1 MSLDAL
7 LDNDLEVKRR
17 KQARERKLQKLREEC
32 DVSLAGGNDANG
44 GNGGGG
50 GLLDGASPLVKLMN
64 DMESNMT
71 SLSAD
76 NYLFSD
82 DLATTNQEK
91 FGYVF
96 APITE
101 PLPYKRYEPTPSEL
115 SSDLKL
121 VYRTMA
127 SADENEIG
135 ALLWSKAILL
145 RCMPA
150 KSKADDGVEP
160 EAPVTI
166 LVPEK
171 ICSWLFNTSEWVVL
185 SFYYYWYCCANIV
198 MCISCFQ
205 CRRTAAATSCAAV

>member
-32 DVSLAGGNDANG
+32 DTSLANA
-44 GNGGGG
+44 GG

-101 PLPYKRYEPTPSEL
+101 PLPYKRYESTPSEL

-121 VYRTMA
+121 VYKTMA
-127 SADENEIG
+127 SADANEIG

-145 RCMPA
+145 RCVLA
-150 KSKADDGVEP
+150 TSADGGANGET
-160 EAPVTI
+160 EAPVAI
-166 LVPEK
+166 MVPEK
-171 ICSWLFNTSEWVVL
+171 ICSWLFNTSE
-185 SFYYYWYCCANIV
+185 CCSGALMV
-198 MCISCFQ
+198 
-205 CRRTAAATSCAAV
+205 

>member
-1 MSLDAL
+1 MVSAPILDEFMSLDAL

-32 DVSLAGGNDANG
+32 DTSVADGSGGS
-44 GNGGGG
+44 

-76 NYLFSD
+76 NYLFSE
-82 DLATTNQEK
+82 DLPTNQEK

-121 VYRTMA
+121 VYKTMA
-127 SADENEIG
+127 SADADEIG
-135 ALLWSKAILL
+135 ALLWSKAILM
-145 RCMPA
+145 RCILSTSA
-150 KSKADDGVEP
+150 ADASAGGKT
-160 EAPVTI
+160 EASVAI
-166 LVPEK
+166 MVPEK
-171 ICSWLFNTSEWVVL
+171 ICSWLFNTSEWL
-185 SFYYYWYCCANIV
+185 L
-198 MCISCFQ
+198 
-205 CRRTAAATSCAAV
+205 